1 MSNEPMSSHMEDYL
15 ETIALLIEEHGHAH
29 ARDVA
34 RRLNVKMPSVTSA
47 LKLLA
52 ARGGQPAGLPDRT

>member
-1 MSNEPMSSHMEDYL
+1 MQNEPMSSHMEDYL

-34 RRLNVKMPSVTSA
+34 RRLNVKMPFFSA
-47 LKLLA
+47 HSA
-52 ARGGQPAGLPDRT
+52 AASRGGQPAGLPDRT